1 MSICFFRKFK
11 LVVVRHGE
19 ATHNLPDFKAE
30 DLVLTGD
37 AEMPFP
43 NNKDL
48 MPFLNNP
55 LTEKGREQAAKPAM
69 RLANEMFNLVYA
81 SDLDRAWDTAQI
93 IVAEKNSFVGEIQK
107 CQLLRERNAGR
118 WNDDLEHFRA
128 QRKVEEGV
136 RAIKETDILDWRI
149 PGGESVVDLRKRV
162 KAFLDFL
169 VAEVQKNKDVNKVL
183 VVTHFMWM
191 EELFMILSKDA
202 KQKPRTPNTGLD
214 QYTLTIRIEEGGKA
228 VLDLDQVAFDIISCG
243 KHLAQQ
249 G

>member
-1 MSICFFRKFK
+1 MEVLFRKFR

-30 DLVLTGD
+30 DLVLTD
-37 AEMPFP
+37 VAEIPFP
-43 NNKDL
+43 NNKYL

-55 LTEKGREQAAKPAM
+55 LTEKGREQAAKLAM
-69 RLANEMFNLVYA
+69 RLANQKFNLVYA

-93 IVAEKNSFVGEIQK
+93 IAEKNSFAGEIQK
-107 CQLLRERNAGR
+107 CQLLRERNAGS

-162 KAFLDFL
+162 MAFLDDL
-169 VAEVQKNKDVNKVL
+169 VADVQKNKDVDKVL

-202 KQKPRTPNTGLD
+202 EQKPRTPNTGLD
-214 QYTLTIRIEEGGKA
+214 QYTLTIRTGEGGKA
-228 VLDLDQVAFDIISCG
+228 VLDLDQVTADIISCG

>member
-1 MSICFFRKFK
+1 MGVLFRKFK

-30 DLVLTGD
+30 ELVLTED
-37 AEMPFP
+37 AEIPFP
-43 NNKDL
+43 NNPDL

-55 LTEKGREQAAKPAM
+55 LTEKGREQAAKLAM
-69 RLANEMFNLVYA
+69 RLANEMFNLVYI
-81 SDLDRAWDTAQI
+81 SDLDRAWDTAKTI
-93 IVAEKNSFVGEIQK
+93 AEKNSLVGEVQK

-169 VAEVQKNKDVNKVL
+169 VAELQKNEDVNKVL

-202 KQKPRTPNTGLD
+202 KQKLRTPNTGLD
-214 QYTLTIRIEEGGKA
+214 QYTLTIRTGEGGKA
-228 VLDLDQVAFDIISCG
+228 ILDLDQVAFDIISCG

>member
-1 MSICFFRKFK
+1 
-11 LVVVRHGE
+11 
-19 ATHNLPDFKAE
+19 
-30 DLVLTGD
+30 
-37 AEMPFP
+37 
-43 NNKDL
+43 

-55 LTEKGREQAAKPAM
+55 LTEKGREQAAKLAM
-69 RLANEMFNLVYA
+69 RLANETSLANEKFNLVYA
-81 SDLDRAWDTAQI
+81 SDLDRAWDTAKI

-202 KQKPRTPNTGLD
+202 KQKLRTPNTGLD
-214 QYTLTIRIEEGGKA
+214 QYTLTIRTGEGGKA
-228 VLDLDQVAFDIISCG
+228 ILDLDQVAFDIISCG

>member
-1 MSICFFRKFK
+1 MGVLFREFT

-19 ATHNLPDFKAE
+19 ATHNLPGFKAE
-30 DLVLTGD
+30 DLVLTRD
-37 AEMPFP
+37 AFP
-43 NNKDL
+43 YNNDL

-55 LTEKGREQAAKPAM
+55 LTEKGREQAAKLAM
-69 RLANEMFNLVYA
+69 RLANEKFNLVYA
-81 SDLDRAWDTAQI
+81 SDLDRAWDTAETI
-93 IVAEKNSFVGEIQK
+93 AKNNSFVGEIQK

-136 RAIKETDILDWRI
+136 RAIKMTDILDWRI
-149 PGGESVVDLRKRV
+149 PGGESVVDLRERV
-162 KAFLDFL
+162 KAFLHLL
-169 VAEVQKNKDVNKVL
+169 VAEVQKKKDVDKVL

-202 KQKPRTPNTGLD
+202 KQKLRTPNTGLD
-214 QYTLTIRIEEGGKA
+214 QYTLTIRTVEGGKA

>member
-1 MSICFFRKFK
+1 MGVLFRKFR

-30 DLVLTGD
+30 YLVDD
-37 AEMPFP
+37 AEIPFP

-55 LTEKGREQAAKPAM
+55 LTEEGKEQAAKLAM
-69 RLANEMFNLVYA
+69 RLANQKFNLVYA

-93 IVAEKNSFVGEIQK
+93 IAEKNSFVGEIQK

-136 RAIKETDILDWRI
+136 RAIKMTDILDWRI
-149 PGGESVVDLRKRV
+149 PGGESVVDLKKRV
-162 KAFLDFL
+162 KAFLRLL
-169 VAEVQKNKDVNKVL
+169 VAEVQKKKDVDKVL
-183 VVTHFMWM
+183 VVTHLMWM

-202 KQKPRTPNTGLD
+202 KQKLRTPNTGLD
-214 QYTLTIRIEEGGKA
+214 QYTLTIRTVEGGKA

>member
-1 MSICFFRKFK
+1 MGVLFRKFR

-30 DLVLTGD
+30 DLVLTDD
-37 AEMPFP
+37 AEIPFP

-55 LTEKGREQAAKPAM
+55 LTEKGREQAAKLAM

-81 SDLDRAWDTAQI
+81 SDLDRAWDTAETI
-93 IVAEKNSFVGEIQK
+93 AKNNSFVGEIQK

-149 PGGESVVDLRKRV
+149 PGGESVVDLGKRV
-162 KAFLDFL
+162 EAFLHLL
-169 VAEVQKNKDVNKVL
+169 VAEVQKKKDVDKVL
-183 VVTHFMWM
+183 VVTHLMWM

-202 KQKPRTPNTGLD
+202 KQKLRTPNTGLD
-214 QYTLTIRIEEGGKA
+214 QYTLTIRTVEGGKA

>member
-1 MSICFFRKFK
+1 M
-11 LVVVRHGE
+11 RHGE
-19 ATHNLPDFKAE
+19 ATHNLPDFKPD
-30 DLVLTGD
+30 DLVLTD
-37 AEMPFP
+37 HAEMLLP

-55 LTEKGREQAAKPAM
+55 LTEKGKEQVAKLAM
-69 RLANEMFNLVYA
+69 RLANEKFNLVYA

-93 IVAEKNSFVGEIQK
+93 IAEKNSFVGEVQK

-136 RAIKETDILDWRI
+136 RAIKKIDILDWRI
-149 PGGESVVDLRKRV
+149 PGGESVVDLRNRV
-162 KAFLDFL
+162 KAFLGFL
-169 VAEVQKNKDVNKVL
+169 VAELQKNEDVNKVL

-202 KQKPRTPNTGLD
+202 KQKLRTPNTGLD
-214 QYTLTIRIEEGGKA
+214 QYTLTIRTGEGGKA
-228 VLDLDQVAFDIISCG
+228 ILDLDQVAFDIISCG

>member
-1 MSICFFRKFK
+1 M
-11 LVVVRHGE
+11 L
-19 ATHNLPDFKAE
+19 L
-30 DLVLTGD
+30 
-37 AEMPFP
+37 P

-55 LTEKGREQAAKPAM
+55 LTEKGKEQVAKLAM
-69 RLANEMFNLVYA
+69 RLANEKFNLVYA

-93 IVAEKNSFVGEIQK
+93 IAEKNSFVGEVQK

-136 RAIKETDILDWRI
+136 RAIKKIDILDWRI

-162 KAFLDFL
+162 KAFLDSL
-169 VAEVQKNKDVNKVL
+169 VVVVQKNEDVNKVL

-214 QYTLTIRIEEGGKA
+214 QYSLTIRTEEGGKA
-228 VLDLDQVAFDIISCG
+228 VIDLDQVAFDIVSCG
-243 KHLAQQ
+243 QHLAHQ

>member
-1 MSICFFRKFK
+1 M
-11 LVVVRHGE
+11 RHGE
-19 ATHNLPDFKAE
+19 ATHNLPDFKPD
-30 DLVLTGD
+30 DLVLTD
-37 AEMPFP
+37 HAEMLLP

-55 LTEKGREQAAKPAM
+55 LTEKGKEQVAKLAM
-69 RLANEMFNLVYA
+69 RLANEKFNLVYA

-93 IVAEKNSFVGEIQK
+93 IAEKNSFVGEVQK

-136 RAIKETDILDWRI
+136 RAIKKIDILDWRI

-162 KAFLDFL
+162 KAFLDSL
-169 VAEVQKNKDVNKVL
+169 VVVVQKNEDVNKVL

-202 KQKPRTPNTGLD
+202 EQKPRTPNTGLD

>member
-1 MSICFFRKFK
+1 M
-11 LVVVRHGE
+11 L
-19 ATHNLPDFKAE
+19 L
-30 DLVLTGD
+30 
-37 AEMPFP
+37 P

-55 LTEKGREQAAKPAM
+55 LTEKGKEQVAKLAM
-69 RLANEMFNLVYA
+69 RLANEKFNLVYA

-93 IVAEKNSFVGEIQK
+93 IAEKNSFVGEVQK

-136 RAIKETDILDWRI
+136 RAIKKIDILDWRI

-162 KAFLDFL
+162 KAFLDSL
-169 VAEVQKNKDVNKVL
+169 VVVVQKNKDVNKVL

-202 KQKPRTPNTGLD
+202 KQKLRTPNTGLD
-214 QYTLTIRIEEGGKA
+214 QYTLTIRTGEGGKA
-228 VLDLDQVAFDIISCG
+228 VIDLDQVAFDIVSCG
-243 KHLAQQ
+243 QHLAQQ

>member
-1 MSICFFRKFK
+1 M
-11 LVVVRHGE
+11 
-19 ATHNLPDFKAE
+19 
-30 DLVLTGD
+30 
-37 AEMPFP
+37 
-43 NNKDL
+43 
-48 MPFLNNP
+48 
-55 LTEKGREQAAKPAM
+55 
-69 RLANEMFNLVYA
+69 
-81 SDLDRAWDTAQI
+81 
-93 IVAEKNSFVGEIQK
+93 
-107 CQLLRERNAGR
+107 RERNAGR

-136 RAIKETDILDWRI
+136 RAIKKIDILDWRI

-162 KAFLDFL
+162 KAFLDSL
-169 VAEVQKNKDVNKVL
+169 VAVVQKNKDVNKVL

-202 KQKPRTPNTGLD
+202 KQKPGTPNTGMD

>member
-30 DLVLTGD
+30 DLVLTD
-37 AEMPFP
+37 NAEMPFL

-55 LTEKGREQAAKPAM
+55 LTEKGKEQAAKLAM
-69 RLANEMFNLVYA
+69 RLANEKFNLVYA

-93 IVAEKNSFVGEIQK
+93 IAEKNSFVGEVQK
-107 CQLLRERNAGR
+107 CQMLRERNAGR
-118 WNDDLEHFRA
+118 WNDDPEHFRA

-169 VAEVQKNKDVNKVL
+169 VAELQKNEDVNKVL

-191 EELFMILSKDA
+191 EELFMILSRDA

-214 QYTLTIRIEEGGKA
+214 QYTLTIRTGEGGKA
-228 VLDLDQVAFDIISCG
+228 VIDLDQVAFDIVSCG
-243 KHLAQQ
+243 QHLAQQ

>member
-1 MSICFFRKFK
+1 M
-11 LVVVRHGE
+11 RHGE
-19 ATHNLPDFKAE
+19 ATHNLPDFKPD
-30 DLVLTGD
+30 DLVLTD
-37 AEMPFP
+37 HAEMLLP

-55 LTEKGREQAAKPAM
+55 LTEKGKEQAAKLAM
-69 RLANEMFNLVYA
+69 RLANEKFNLVYA

-93 IVAEKNSFVGEIQK
+93 IAEKNSFVPLFGEVQK
-107 CQLLRERNAGR
+107 RQLLRERNAGR

-169 VAEVQKNKDVNKVL
+169 VAEVQKNKDVHKVL

-202 KQKPRTPNTGLD
+202 KQKPKTPNTGLD
-214 QYTLTIRIEEGGKA
+214 QYTLTIRTGEEGKA
-228 VLDLDQVAFDIISCG
+228 FLDLDQIGFDIISCG
-243 KHLAQQ
+243 KHLALFDTF
-249 G
+249 

>member
-1 MSICFFRKFK
+1 M
-11 LVVVRHGE
+11 RHGE
-19 ATHNLPDFKAE
+19 ATHNLPDFKPD
-30 DLVLTGD
+30 DLVLTD
-37 AEMPFP
+37 HAEMLLP

-55 LTEKGREQAAKPAM
+55 LTEKGKEQVAKLAM
-69 RLANEMFNLVYA
+69 RLANEKFNLVYA

-93 IVAEKNSFVGEIQK
+93 IAEKNSFVGEVQK

-136 RAIKETDILDWRI
+136 RAIKKIDILDWRI

-169 VAEVQKNKDVNKVL
+169 VAELQKNEDVNKVL

-214 QYTLTIRIEEGGKA
+214 QYSLTIRTGEGGKA
-228 VLDLDQVAFDIISCG
+228 VIDLDQVAFDIVSCG
-243 KHLAQQ
+243 QHLAQQ

>member
-1 MSICFFRKFK
+1 M
-11 LVVVRHGE
+11 RHGE
-19 ATHNLPDFKAE
+19 ATHNLPDFKPD
-30 DLVLTGD
+30 DLVLTD
-37 AEMPFP
+37 HAEMLLP

-55 LTEKGREQAAKPAM
+55 LTEKGKEQVAKLAM
-69 RLANEMFNLVYA
+69 RLANEKFNLVYA

-93 IVAEKNSFVGEIQK
+93 IAEKNSFVGEVQK

-136 RAIKETDILDWRI
+136 RAIKKIDILDWRI

-162 KAFLDFL
+162 KAFLDSL
-169 VAEVQKNKDVNKVL
+169 VVVVQKNKDVNKVL

-214 QYTLTIRIEEGGKA
+214 QYTLTIRTVEGKA
-228 VLDLDQVAFDIISCG
+228 VIDLDQVAFDIVSCG
-243 KHLAQQ
+243 QHLAHQ

>member
-1 MSICFFRKFK
+1 M
-11 LVVVRHGE
+11 RHGE
-19 ATHNLPDFKAE
+19 ATHNLPDFKPD
-30 DLVLTGD
+30 DLVLTD
-37 AEMPFP
+37 HAEMLLP

-55 LTEKGREQAAKPAM
+55 LTEKGKEQVAKLAM
-69 RLANEMFNLVYA
+69 RLANEKFNLVYA

-93 IVAEKNSFVGEIQK
+93 IAEKNSFVGEVQK

-136 RAIKETDILDWRI
+136 RAIKKIDILDWRI

-162 KAFLDFL
+162 KAFLDSL
-169 VAEVQKNKDVNKVL
+169 VVVVQKNKDVNKVL

-214 QYTLTIRIEEGGKA
+214 QYSLTIRTGEGGKA
-228 VLDLDQVAFDIISCG
+228 VIDLDQVAFDIVSCG
-243 KHLAQQ
+243 QHLAHQ

>member
-1 MSICFFRKFK
+1 M
-11 LVVVRHGE
+11 RHGE
-19 ATHNLPDFKAE
+19 ATHNLPDFKPD
-30 DLVLTGD
+30 DLVLTD
-37 AEMPFP
+37 HAEMLLP

-55 LTEKGREQAAKPAM
+55 LTEKGKEQVAKLAM
-69 RLANEMFNLVYA
+69 RLANEKFNLVYA

-93 IVAEKNSFVGEIQK
+93 IAEKNSFVGEVQK

-136 RAIKETDILDWRI
+136 RAIKKIDILDWRI
-149 PGGESVVDLRKRV
+149 PGGESVVDLRNRV
-162 KAFLDFL
+162 KAFLGFL
-169 VAEVQKNKDVNKVL
+169 VAELQKNEDVNKVL

-214 QYTLTIRIEEGGKA
+214 QYSLTIRTEEGGKA
-228 VLDLDQVAFDIISCG
+228 VIDLDQVAFDIVSCG
-243 KHLAQQ
+243 QHLAHQ

>member
-1 MSICFFRKFK
+1 M
-11 LVVVRHGE
+11 RHGE

-55 LTEKGREQAAKPAM
+55 LTEKGREQAAKLAM
-69 RLANEMFNLVYA
+69 RLANESRLANEMFNLVYA

-136 RAIKETDILDWRI
+136 RAIKMIDILDWRI

-214 QYTLTIRIEEGGKA
+214 QYTLTIRMEEGGKA

>member
-1 MSICFFRKFK
+1 M
-11 LVVVRHGE
+11 RHGE
-19 ATHNLPDFKAE
+19 ATHNLPDFKPD
-30 DLVLTGD
+30 DLVLTD
-37 AEMPFP
+37 HAEMLLP

-55 LTEKGREQAAKPAM
+55 LTEKGKEQVAKLAM
-69 RLANEMFNLVYA
+69 RLANEKFNLVYA

-93 IVAEKNSFVGEIQK
+93 IAEKNSFVGEVQK

-136 RAIKETDILDWRI
+136 RAIKKIDILDWRI

-162 KAFLDFL
+162 KAFLDSL
-169 VAEVQKNKDVNKVL
+169 VVVVQKNEDVNKVL

-214 QYTLTIRIEEGGKA
+214 QYSLTIRTEEGGKA
-228 VLDLDQVAFDIISCG
+228 VIDLDQVAFDIVSCG
-243 KHLAQQ
+243 QHLAHQ

>member
-1 MSICFFRKFK
+1 M
-11 LVVVRHGE
+11 RHGE
-19 ATHNLPDFKAE
+19 ATHNLPDFKPD
-30 DLVLTGD
+30 DLVLTD
-37 AEMPFP
+37 HAEMLLP

-55 LTEKGREQAAKPAM
+55 LTEKGKEQVAKLAM
-69 RLANEMFNLVYA
+69 RLANEKFNLVYA

-93 IVAEKNSFVGEIQK
+93 IAEKNSFVGEVQK
-107 CQLLRERNAGR
+107 CQLLRERNAGS
-118 WNDDLEHFRA
+118 WNDDMEHFRA

-136 RAIKETDILDWRI
+136 RAIKKIDILDWRI

-162 KAFLDFL
+162 KAFLDSL
-169 VAEVQKNKDVNKVL
+169 VVVVQKNEDVNKVL

>member
-1 MSICFFRKFK
+1 MSP
-11 LVVVRHGE
+11 
-19 ATHNLPDFKAE
+19 HNLPDFKPD
-30 DLVLTGD
+30 DLVLTD
-37 AEMPFP
+37 HAEMLLP

-55 LTEKGREQAAKPAM
+55 LTEKGREQAAKLAM

-81 SDLDRAWDTAQI
+81 SDLDRAWDTAKTI
-93 IVAEKNSFVGEIQK
+93 AEKNSLVGEVQK

-136 RAIKETDILDWRI
+136 RAIKKIDILDWRI
-149 PGGESVVDLRKRV
+149 PGGESVVDLRNRV